1 VTEKRVDSK
10 SFITEKKNESQTHKK
25 LFKKLIKKKFDIN
38 KINNDLYCF

>member
-25 LFKKLIKKKFDIN
+25 TL
-38 KINNDLYCF
+38 